1 MIRCVTAGVVAA
13 LLACLPLAT
22 ACTKSSPSQP
32 TPTAKPNIGVA
43 SISVAAEALR
53 PSGYTYRVTV
63 KLRESGGVSA
73 TIAAID
79 LAFMRESTTLASLRA
94 DRPLPDASSVVP
106 ANATVDSRELTATDS
121 DPSHPV
127 STSVVAKVTFGDSAA
142 ATSSTSGTA
151 DIPAPAPLTFTL
163 LGTISDEN
171 SARMV
176 AGGTVQILDGPNA
189 GKTSLTDAGGA
200 YSLSG
205 LISGSFMLRATAS
218 GYDPREQGVTIA
230 RDMALDL
237 KLRPI
242 SGPTPPPAPPPL
254 PAPSPPDPCAYTAT
268 PNQTGAVVIDYNGGN
283 LSATITRTAGT
294 CSWQA
299 ISDVSWLTFP
309 SGASGNGSATLT
321 YSVASNP
328 SLNPRIGNVT
338 VSWTGGSAQIR
349 VGQGNHPDW
358 ECFVGLIK
366 GSQDF
371 DNVPSA
377 GGQLTASVSVFATP
391 QPWSPQCSATTSSN
405 VSWISGGGSV
415 TGGGPNNGNAT
426 FTFTVAPNPSPGTPR
441 TGSIVAT
448 TSGKTATLTVSQR

>member
-1 MIRCVTAGVVAA
+1 MTRCVSAGVVSG
-13 LLACLPLAT
+13 LLAGLSLT
-22 ACTKSSPSQP
+22 IACTKSSPSQP
-32 TPTAKPNIGVA
+32 TSAAKPTIGVA

-63 KLRESGGVSA
+63 KLRESGGVVA

-106 ANATVDSRELTATDS
+106 ANATVDSRELTTTDS

-127 STSVVAKVTFGDSAA
+127 ATSVVAKVTFGDSAA
-142 ATSSTSGTA
+142 ATSSVSGTA

-163 LGTISDEN
+163 SGTVSDEV
-171 SARMV
+171 SARML

-189 GKTSLTDAGGA
+189 GKTSSTDASGA

-205 LISGSFMLRATAS
+205 LMGGSFMLRAAAS
-218 GYDPREQGVTIA
+218 GYDPREQGVTIG
-230 RDMALDL
+230 RDMVLDL

-242 SGPTPPPAPPPL
+242 PAAPPP
-254 PAPSPPDPCAYTAT
+254 PPPPPPPPSDPCAYTAT
-268 PNQTGAVVIDYNGGN
+268 PNQTGAVVIDHNGGN

-299 ISDVSWLTFP
+299 SSDVSWITFP
-309 SGASGNGSATLT
+309 SGASGSGNATLT
-321 YSVASNP
+321 YSVGMNG
-328 SLNPRIGNVT
+328 SLNARFGNVT

-349 VGQGNHPDW
+349 VGQGNYPDW
-358 ECFVGLIK
+358 ECFVGLNK

-377 GGQLTASVSVFATP
+377 GGQLTATVSVFAVP
-391 QPWSPQCSATTSSN
+391 QVWSQQCTATASSN
-405 VSWISGGGSV
+405 VSWITGGGSV
-415 TGGGPNNGNAT
+415 TGGGPTHGDAT
-426 FTFTVAPNPSPGTPR
+426 FTFTAAPNPLPGTPR

-448 TSGKTATLTVSQR
+448 TSGKTATLTVTQR

>member
-1 MIRCVTAGVVAA
+1 
-13 LLACLPLAT
+13 
-22 ACTKSSPSQP
+22 
-32 TPTAKPNIGVA
+32 
-43 SISVAAEALR
+43 VAAEALR
-53 PSGYTYRVTV
+53 SGGYTYRVTV
-63 KLRESGGVSA
+63 KLRESGGVMA

-79 LAFMRESTTLASLRA
+79 LAFMRESTTLASMRA

-106 ANATVDSRELTATDS
+106 PNATADSRELTTTDS

-127 STSVVAKVTFGDSAA
+127 ATSVVAKVTFGDNAA
-142 ATSSTSGTA
+142 ATSSVSGTA

-163 LGTISDEN
+163 SGTVSDEA
-171 SARMV
+171 SARMLS
-176 AGGTVQILDGPNA
+176 GGTVQILDGPNA
-189 GKTSLTDAGGA
+189 GKTSSTDAGGV

-205 LISGSFMLRATAS
+205 LTGGSFMLRVTAS
-218 GYDPREQGVTIA
+218 GYDPREQGVTIG

-242 SGPTPPPAPPPL
+242 PGAPPAPAPPPPAPPP
-254 PAPSPPDPCAYTAT
+254 ADPCAYTAT
-268 PNQTGAVVIDYNGGN
+268 PNQTGTVVIDYNGGN

-299 ISDVSWLTFP
+299 SSDVSWITFP
-309 SGASGNGSATLT
+309 SSASGSGNATLT
-321 YSVASNP
+321 YSVGMNP
-328 SLNPRIGNVT
+328 SFNSRFGNVT
-338 VSWTGGSAQIR
+338 VSWAGGSAQIR

-358 ECFVGLIK
+358 ECFVGLGK

-377 GGQLTASVSVFATP
+377 GGQVTATVSVFAVP
-391 QPWSPQCSATTSSN
+391 QPWSPQCTATASST

-426 FTFTVAPNPSPGTPR
+426 FTFTVTPNPSPGTPR
-441 TGSIVAT
+441 TGSIVAM
-448 TSGKTATLTVSQR
+448 TSGKTATLTVMQK

>member
-1 MIRCVTAGVVAA
+1 MTRCVSAGVVAA
-13 LLACLPLAT
+13 LLACVSLTT

-63 KLRESGGVSA
+63 KLRESGGVAA

-94 DRPLPDASSVVP
+94 ERPLPDASSVVP
-106 ANATVDSRELTATDS
+106 ANGTVDSRELTATDG
-121 DPSHPV
+121 DPSHLV
-127 STSVVAKVTFGDSAA
+127 ATSVVAKVTFGDSAA

-163 LGTISDEN
+163 SGAISEEN

-189 GKTSLTDAGGA
+189 GKTSSTDVGGA

-205 LISGSFMLRATAS
+205 LIGGSFMLRATAS

-242 SGPTPPPAPPPL
+242 SGTTPPPPAPPP
-254 PAPSPPDPCAYTAT
+254 PPPPSDPCAYTAT
-268 PNQTGAVVIDYNGGN
+268 PNQTGTVVIDYNGGN

-299 ISDVSWLTFP
+299 SSDVSWITFP
-309 SGASGNGSATLT
+309 SGASGNGNATLT

-328 SLNPRIGNVT
+328 SLNSRFGNVT

-358 ECFVGLIK
+358 ECFVGLSK

-377 GGQLTASVSVFATP
+377 GGQLTAAVSVFAGP
-391 QPWSPQCSATTSSN
+391 MPWSPQCTATASSN

-426 FTFTVAPNPSPGTPR
+426 FTFTVAPNPSPGTTR

-448 TSGKTATLTVSQR
+448 TSGKTATLTVTQR